1 MAHGTAAPT
10 VLFTGFPGFI
20 GMRLLP
26 RLMELMPEARLV
38 CLVQSRFLV
47 VARASLAA
55 IESAWPELRGR
66 SDIVVGDI
74 TTPGLGLDAAD
85 ARPLRQSLVSAY
97 HLAAVYDLAVTRELG
112 FKVNVEGTR
121 NVARFLGDCPRL
133 QRLHYVSTCYVSGTA
148 TGTFNES
155 DLDVGQSFKN
165 HYEETKF
172 LAEVEV
178 ARSGVPATTYRPS
191 IVVGDSRTGETG
203 KLDGPYFTL
212 SAMEKVPSRGVFLRI
227 GSGRNPANVVP
238 VDFVT
243 EALARLSVAEGTR
256 GPTYHLADPA
266 PLSAFEVGELF
277 ARELGKKFTY
287 VPVPMAV
294 AKAIFTPRPLQ
305 KMLGM
310 PVQTLDYF
318 DHPCRYDTTEAS
330 RDLGALGLSCPRLPD
345 YVHRLVEFYRAHR
358 DDVRRSAMV

>member
-1 MAHGTAAPT
+1 MADGAAPAT

-26 RLMELMPEARLV
+26 RLLELAPEARFR
-38 CLVQSRFLV
+38 CLVQGRFLETARQGLAAMETAHPGARGRTSV
-47 VARASLAA
+47 VA
-55 IESAWPELRGR
+55 
-66 SDIVVGDI
+66 GDI
-74 TTPGLGLDAAD
+74 TAAGLGLAPED
-85 ARPLRQSLVSAY
+85 ARELKASVGAAY
-97 HLAAVYDLAVTRELG
+97 HLAAVYDLAVARALG
-112 FKVNVEGTR
+112 LEVNVVGTR
-121 NVARFLGDCPRL
+121 HVVEFLAECPRL

-148 TGTFNES
+148 TGVFRET

-178 ARSGVPATTYRPS
+178 VRSALPATIYRPS

-203 KLDGPYFTL
+203 KFDGPYFTL
-212 SAMEKVPSRGVFLRI
+212 TAMERVPSPGLFLKI

-243 EALARLSVAEGTR
+243 EALARLSVAPGSR
-256 GPTYHLADPA
+256 GLTYHLADPA

-277 ARELGKKFTY
+277 ARELGKRFAY
-287 VPVPMAV
+287 VPVPRAM
-294 AKAIFTPRPLQ
+294 AKALFAPRSVQ
-305 KMLGM
+305 RHFGM

-318 DHPCRYDTTEAS
+318 DHPCRYDTTQAG
-330 RDLGALGLSCPRLPD
+330 RDLSAMGLACPPFAA
-345 YVHRLVEFYRAHR
+345 YVGPLVAFYRAHR
-358 DDVRRSAMV
+358 DQVRRKAMV